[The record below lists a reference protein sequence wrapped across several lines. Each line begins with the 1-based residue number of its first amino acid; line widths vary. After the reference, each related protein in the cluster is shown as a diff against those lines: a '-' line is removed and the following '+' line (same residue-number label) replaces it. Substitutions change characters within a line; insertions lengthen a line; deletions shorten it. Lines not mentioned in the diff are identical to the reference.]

1 MGRTQLPYSLTRRR
15 DTGYWQIKLPS
26 WKTYKSTGTKNKAA
40 AITVLQEELRKA
52 SLTQEGKSTL
62 RAYIEPFY
70 DYERCPHIQ
79 RIGQKSISKKSAR
92 IIRAYIKNHVL
103 TDPIAD
109 MFLYEIKTRDITAF
123 RSRLQKKMVMSQ
135 AKKDKNGNEVPP
147 SPVRPLSSGT
157 IDKIMNA
164 LKTVFGEA
172 VINRDIPYNPCVG
185 IVRLGSNYDNP
196 RGSFS
201 IEELET
207 FLRRENWNS
216 VEAWNCFRLV
226 AVTGM
231 RCGEVLALPWGC
243 VSEQELAIVNNWKDI
258 DEKGEPKGNKP
269 RTIPIGKSAWCII
282 NEHRATRNTMLG
294 NDDLLFCDPGTGGRH
309 SAQWWKKNF
318 DHAMKTSGLSLYDLD
333 DHKRTPHS
341 LRHTLNTLLLVHG
354 VSPILIR
361 EYLGWSEDSQKL
373 TRVQQG
379 YTHFSVMDMAGLV
392 ATIDGI
398 FSRIFDEKGE

>member
-1 MGRTQLPYSLTRRR
+1 
-15 DTGYWQIKLPS
+15 LPS
-26 WKTYKSTGTKNKAA
+26 WKTYKSTGQKTRRGNHS
-40 AITVLQEELRKA
+40 TQEELRKA
-52 SLTQEGKSTL
+52 SFTQEGKSTQ

-135 AKKDKNGNEVPP
+135 AKKDKNGDEVPP

-196 RGSFS
+196 RGSF
-201 IEELET
+201 
-207 FLRRENWNS
+207 
-216 VEAWNCFRLV
+216 RL
-226 AVTGM
+226 
-231 RCGEVLALPWGC
+231 
-243 VSEQELAIVNNWKDI
+243 K
-258 DEKGEPKGNKP
+258 
-269 RTIPIGKSAWCII
+269 
-282 NEHRATRNTMLG
+282 
-294 NDDLLFCDPGTGGRH
+294 
-309 SAQWWKKNF
+309 
-318 DHAMKTSGLSLYDLD
+318 
-333 DHKRTPHS
+333 S
-341 LRHTLNTLLLVHG
+341 LRL
-354 VSPILIR
+354 
-361 EYLGWSEDSQKL
+361 
-373 TRVQQG
+373 
-379 YTHFSVMDMAGLV
+379 F
-392 ATIDGI
+392 
-398 FSRIFDEKGE
+398 